1 MFLRAMGGNGGAQ
14 PYVLTDT
21 TVLTSAATSSKT
33 LYTATANK
41 NAKIEMHVLL
51 GASQNWSNAGFNNC
65 SVTIGS
71 NTYALKDYTKPWTDP
86 TASVDV
92 EINAPVASGES
103 IGFSLVN
110 NSGQYTKTFETTVT
124 IS

>member
-1 MFLRAMGGNGGAQ
+1 MFLRAMGGNGAQ

-21 TVLTSAATSSKT
+21 TVLASAGSSSKT

-51 GASQNWSNAGFNNC
+51 GGSQNWTNAGFNNC
-65 SVTIGS
+65 VVTIGS
-71 NTYALKDYTKPWTDP
+71 NSYALKDYTKPWTDP
-86 TASVDV
+86 ATSVDV
-92 EINAPVASGES
+92 EINAPVANGES

-110 NSGQYTKTFETTVT
+110 NSGQYTKTFETTIT

>member
-1 MFLRAMGGNGGAQ
+1 MAKILSMPASGAQ

-21 TVLTSAATSSKT
+21 TILTTAGSSTKT

-41 NAKIEMHVLL
+41 NAKIEMHVSL
-51 GASQNWSNAGFNNC
+51 GGSQNWTSAGFNNC
-65 SVTIGS
+65 VVTIGS
-71 NTYALKDYTKPWTDP
+71 NSYQLKNYTKPWTDP
-86 TASVDV
+86 TTSVDV

-110 NSGQYTKTFETTVT
+110 NSGQYTKTFETTIT

>member
-1 MFLRAMGGNGGAQ
+1 MAKILSMPVSGAQ

-21 TVLTSAATSSKT
+21 TILASAATKAKT
-33 LYTATANK
+33 LYTASANK
-41 NAKIEMHVLL
+41 NAKIEIHVLL
-51 GASQNWSNAGFNNC
+51 GGSQNWSASGFNNC
-65 SVTIGS
+65 NVTIGS
-71 NTYALKDYTKPWTDP
+71 NSYALKDYTKAWTDP
-86 TASVDV
+86 TTSVDV

-103 IGFSLVN
+103 IGFSFVN